1 MSHARE
7 LAFAAE
13 AVSRACALCR
23 AVQASM
29 VPRDSLAKADR
40 SPVTVADF
48 AVQAVISH
56 ALAEAFPHDGLVG
69 EEHSADLHA
78 DDRIR
83 SQVVQA
89 VRTVR
94 PELGE
99 AGILGA
105 IDRGGHPGGPAGR
118 FWALDPIDG
127 TRGFLQRR
135 QYAVALALI
144 EEGQPVVGALGCPDL
159 PVEQGAA
166 DGPPGCLFT
175 AARGLGA
182 RMRVLGGGEILIRTA
197 DVSDPS
203 LASFCESVESGH
215 SAHGQAA
222 RIAAL
227 LGVTAPPCRIDS
239 QCKYAVVARGDA
251 SIYLRLPTREDYREK
266 IWDHAAGWIVIR
278 EAGGQVTDVTGRP
291 LDFSLG
297 RTLQANRGVVA
308 TNGRLHEAVLA
319 AVRQVLG
326 EAGRQST

>member
-7 LAFAAE
+7 LAFAAQVV
-13 AVSRACALCR
+13 ARACALCR

-56 ALAEAFPHDGLVG
+56 ALAEAFPQDGLVG
-69 EEHSADLHA
+69 EEHSEDLRA

-83 SQVVQA
+83 SQVVQV
-89 VRTVR
+89 VRTVE
-94 PELGE
+94 PGLGE
-99 AGILGA
+99 TEVLAA
-105 IDRGGHPGGPAGR
+105 IDRGGHPGGPTGR
-118 FWALDPIDG
+118 FWTLDPIDG
-127 TRGFLQRR
+127 TKGFLQRR

-144 EEGQPVVGALGCPDL
+144 EDGVPVVGALGCPDL

-166 DGPPGCLFT
+166 AGPPGCLFT
-175 AARGLGA
+175 AARGTGA
-182 RMRVLGGGEILIRTA
+182 FMQVLDGGQTRIRTA
-197 DVSDPS
+197 DVGDPS

-215 SAHGQAA
+215 SAHGRAA

-251 SIYLRLPTREDYREK
+251 SIYLRLPTRDDYQEK

-278 EAGGQVTDVTGRP
+278 EAGGEVTDVAGRP

-297 RTLQANRGVVA
+297 RTLRANRGVIA

-326 EAGRQST
+326 DAGH